1 MMKNIQV
8 IIERSKTGYS
18 AYIPELQGCV
28 STGSSVDEV
37 KKLISEAITIHLK
50 GMKQDGLD
58 IPVDFT
64 EQYTLRFSFDVETFL
79 QHYNKIFTRRALSR
93 LTGIN
98 ESLLSQYATGLKRPR
113 PAQAKK
119 IEKGLHELANE
130 LLQISL

>member
-1 MMKNIQV
+1 MMKSIQV

-28 STGSSVDEV
+28 SAGSSIEEV
-37 KKLISEAITIHLK
+37 KKSISEAITFHLE
-50 GMKQDGLD
+50 GMKEDGLD
-58 IPVDFT
+58 LPNNFV
-64 EQYTLRFSFDVETFL
+64 EQYTLQYSFDVETFL
-79 QHYNKIFTRRALSR
+79 QHYNKIFSRRALSR

-98 ESLLSQYATGLKRPR
+98 ESLLSQYAAGLKHPR
-113 PAQAKK
+113 PAQAKR